1 MPKWSVRLGAHP
13 DLETLSAYIDGELG
27 RQVKADVEDHLA
39 SCEPCLD
46 LVSDVMA
53 SAAGRAEREGD
64 GQNPTAAPVHE
75 TPEQPRPER
84 LLRRR

>member
-1 MPKWSVRLGAHP
+1 MPKWSAQLGTHP
-13 DLETLSAYIDGELG
+13 DLETLSAYIDGVLG
-27 RQVKADVEDHLA
+27 RHPKADVEDHLA

-53 SAAGRAEREGD
+53 SAAGPAERKGD
-64 GQNPTAAPVHE
+64 GQHPGARPV
-75 TPEQPRPER
+75 QPGPALSRPVR